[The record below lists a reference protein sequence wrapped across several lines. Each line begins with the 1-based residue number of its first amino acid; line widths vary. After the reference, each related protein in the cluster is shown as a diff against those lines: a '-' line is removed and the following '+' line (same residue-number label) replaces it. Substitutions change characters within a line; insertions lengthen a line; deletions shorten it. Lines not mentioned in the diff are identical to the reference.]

1 MNGGAVTFCLITG
14 RTSSCSLSR
23 SRLPQGRYPAK
34 YTSACNSLTRR
45 RLHKLFQYWDQTFSV
60 RAVIKTK
67 AISASFFIH
76 NWPLP
81 SSRKFGTAIPGQND
95 AEAQRTIAII
105 QDAINLTTQA
115 CGQPSIKQKQIKQQT
130 TAGTGRVEKGITA
143 SNEK

>member
-23 SRLPQGRYPAK
+23 SRLPQDRYPAK
-34 YTSACNSLTRR
+34 YTRACKSLTRR
-45 RLHKLFQYWDQTFSV
+45 RLYRVFQYLDQPFSGPV
-60 RAVIKTK
+60 VIQYKGN
-67 AISASFFIH
+67 ICIFFIH
-76 NWPLP
+76 NWPLS
-81 SSRKFGTAIPGQND
+81 SSRTFGTAIPGQND

-130 TAGTGRVEKGITA
+130 TAGTARVEKGITA